1 MTTIPFPCPPA
12 DGAEVIALR
21 DEVRAFLA
29 RELATRSP
37 RRRSDNWYGYDR
49 DFSRAMGAAGYLG
62 MTWPKA
68 YGGHERTAFER
79 YVVVEETLAAGAP
92 VGAHWIAD
100 RQSGPSIIKFGTEE
114 QKQMILPGIAA
125 GDLSFGIGMS
135 EPDSG
140 SDLAATRTRAV
151 RAKVDGIDVYRVTGT
166 KLWTSFA
173 HEADYVIL
181 FCRTSGTPAD
191 RHKGTSQLLVN
202 LKTTPG
208 LTIKP
213 IIDLAG
219 QHHFNEM
226 HFEDAVVPANMLLG
240 EEGQGWDQVM
250 SELAFERSGPERF
263 LSSIELLYQLIEV
276 LKGRESDAAQVLLGR
291 ITARLAV
298 LRRLSR
304 SVAAMLQAK
313 QDAGLQAAIVKDVG
327 ALFEQSLP
335 DLARELVDCEPDP
348 AAAGAYAA
356 VLGNIV
362 HNAPSWSLRGGTRE
376 ILRGIIARGLG
387 TR

>member
-1 MTTIPFPCPPA
+1 MSAIPFPAPPA
-12 DGAEVIALR
+12 DSEAVIALR
-21 DEVRAFLA
+21 AEFRAFLA
-29 RELATRSP
+29 EQLKDRTP
-37 RRRSDNWYGYDR
+37 RQRSDNWYGYDR
-49 DFSRAMGAAGYLG
+49 AFSRAMGQAGYLG
-62 MTWPKA
+62 MTWPKEF
-68 YGGHERTAFER
+68 GGHERTAFER
-79 YVVVEETLAAGAP
+79 AVVVEECLAAGAP

-100 RQSGPSIIKFGTEE
+100 RQSGPSIIKYGTEE
-114 QKQMILPGIAA
+114 QKHLILPRIAR
-125 GDLSFGIGMS
+125 GELSFGIGMS

-140 SDLAATRTRAV
+140 SDLAATRTKAV
-151 RAKVDGIDVYRVTGT
+151 RDGDVYRVTGT
-166 KLWTSFA
+166 KVWTSFA

-191 RHKGTSQLLVN
+191 RHKGTSQLLVD
-202 LKTTPG
+202 LKNTPG
-208 LTIKP
+208 LTIRP

-226 HFEDAVVPANMLLG
+226 HFEDAIVPANMLLG

-263 LSSIELLYQLIEV
+263 LSSIELLVQLIEV
-276 LKGRESDAAQVLLGR
+276 LKTRQSDAAQITVGR
-291 ITARLAV
+291 VTARLAV

-304 SVAAMLQAK
+304 SVAWMLQNHR
-313 QDAGLQAAIVKDVG
+313 DAGLQASIVKDIG
-327 ALFEQSLP
+327 ALFEQGLP
-335 DLARELVDCEPDP
+335 DIARELIDCEPDP
-348 AAAGAYAA
+348 RAAGAYSA
-356 VLGNIV
+356 VMANIV

>member
-1 MTTIPFPCPPA
+1 MTAIPFPAPPA
-12 DGAEVIALR
+12 DSAEVIALR
-21 DEVRAFLA
+21 AEFRAFLDQQ
-29 RELATRSP
+29 LASRTP
-37 RRRSDNWYGYDR
+37 RQRSDNWYGYDR
-49 DFSRAMGAAGYLG
+49 GFSRAMGQAGYLG
-62 MTWPKA
+62 MTWPKQ
-68 YGGHERTAFER
+68 YGGHERSAFER
-79 YVVVEETLAAGAP
+79 AVIVEECLAAGAP

-100 RQSGPSIIKFGTEE
+100 RQSGPSILKFGTEV
-114 QKQMILPGIAA
+114 QKQAFLPRIAA
-125 GDLSFGIGMS
+125 GELSFGIGMS

-140 SDLAATRTRAV
+140 SDLAATRTKAV
-151 RAKVDGIDVYRVTGT
+151 KDGDVYRVTGT
-166 KLWTSFA
+166 KVWTSFA

-191 RHKGTSQLLVN
+191 RHMGTSQLLID
-202 LKTTPG
+202 LKNTPG

-226 HFEDAVVPANMLLG
+226 HFEDAIVSADMLLG

-263 LSSIELLYQLIEV
+263 LSSIELMVQLIEI
-276 LKGRESDAAQVLLGR
+276 LKGRDSDAAQITVGR
-291 ITARLAV
+291 VTARLAV

-304 SVAAMLQAK
+304 SVAGMLQDHQNAN
-313 QDAGLQAAIVKDVG
+313 LQAAIVKDVG
-327 ALFEQSLP
+327 ALFEQALP
-335 DLARELVDCEPDP
+335 DVARELIDAEADP
-348 AAAGAYAA
+348 RAAAAYAS
-356 VLGNIV
+356 VLANIV

>member
-1 MTTIPFPCPPA
+1 MTAIPFPAPPA
-12 DGAEVIALR
+12 DSAEVIALR
-21 DEVRAFLA
+21 AEFRAFLDQQLKD
-29 RELATRSP
+29 RTP
-37 RRRSDNWYGYDR
+37 RQRSDNWYGYDR
-49 DFSRAMGAAGYLG
+49 GFSRAMGQAGYLG
-62 MTWPKA
+62 MTWPKQ
-68 YGGHERTAFER
+68 YGGHERSAFER
-79 YVVVEETLAAGAP
+79 AVIVEECLAAGAP

-100 RQSGPSIIKFGTEE
+100 RQSGPSILKFGTET
-114 QKQMILPGIAA
+114 QKQAFLPRIAA
-125 GDLSFGIGMS
+125 GELSFGIGMS

-140 SDLAATRTRAV
+140 SDLAATRTKAV
-151 RAKVDGIDVYRVTGT
+151 KDGDVYRVTGT
-166 KLWTSFA
+166 KVWTSFA

-191 RHKGTSQLLVN
+191 RHLGTSQLLID
-202 LKTTPG
+202 LKNTPG

-226 HFEDAVVPANMLLG
+226 HFEDAVVPADMLLG

-263 LSSIELLYQLIEV
+263 LSSIELMVQLIEA
-276 LKGRESDAAQVLLGR
+276 LKGRDSDAAQITVGR
-291 ITARLAV
+291 VTARLAV

-304 SVAAMLQAK
+304 SVAGMLQEHQNAN
-313 QDAGLQAAIVKDVG
+313 LQAAIVKDVG
-327 ALFEQSLP
+327 ALFEQALP
-335 DLARELVDCEPDP
+335 DIARELIDVEPDP
-348 AAAGAYAA
+348 RAQGAYAA
-356 VLGNIV
+356 VLANIV
-362 HNAPSWSLRGGTRE
+362 HNSPSWSLRGGTRE

>member
-1 MTTIPFPCPPA
+1 MSAIPFLAPPA
-12 DGAEVIALR
+12 DSEAVVALR
-21 DEVRAFLA
+21 EEFRAFLGVQ
-29 RELATRSP
+29 LAGRSP
-37 RRRSDNWYGYDR
+37 RQRSDNWYGYDR
-49 DFSRAMGAAGYLG
+49 AFSRAMGQAGYLG

-79 YVVVEETLAAGAP
+79 AVVVEECLAAGAP

-100 RQSGPSIIKFGTEE
+100 RQSGPSILKFGTDE
-114 QKQMILPGIAA
+114 QKDFFLPKIA
-125 GDLSFGIGMS
+125 GGLFSFGIGMS

-140 SDLAATRTRAV
+140 SDLAATRTKAIL
-151 RAKVDGIDVYRVTGT
+151 DGDVYRVTGT
-166 KLWTSFA
+166 KVWTSFA

-181 FCRTSGTPAD
+181 FCRTAGTAAD
-191 RHKGTSQLLVN
+191 RHKGTSQLLVD
-202 LKTTPG
+202 LKNTPG

-219 QHHFNEM
+219 QHHFNEL
-226 HFEDAVVPANMLLG
+226 HFEDAAVPANRLLG
-240 EEGQGWDQVM
+240 AEGQGWDQVM

-263 LSSIELLYQLIEV
+263 LSSIELLLQLLEV
-276 LKGRESDAAQVLLGR
+276 LKGRDSEAAQITIGR
-291 ITARLAV
+291 VTARLAV

-304 SVAAMLQAK
+304 SVAVMLQEK

-327 ALFEQSLP
+327 ALFEQGLP
-335 DLARELVDCEPDP
+335 DIARELFDCEPDP
-348 AAAGAYAA
+348 RAASAYAS
-356 VLGNIV
+356 VLANIV

>member
-1 MTTIPFPCPPA
+1 MSAIPFPAPPA
-12 DGAEVIALR
+12 DSDAVVALR
-21 DEVRAFLA
+21 AEFRAFLA
-29 RELATRSP
+29 EQLKDRSP
-37 RRRSDNWYGYDR
+37 RQRSDNWYGYDR
-49 DFSRAMGAAGYLG
+49 AFSRAMGQAGYLG
-62 MTWPKA
+62 MTWPKQ

-79 YVVVEETLAAGAP
+79 AVVVEECLAAGAP

-114 QKQMILPGIAA
+114 QKQLILPRIAK
-125 GDLSFGIGMS
+125 GELSFGIGMS

-140 SDLAATRTRAV
+140 SDLAATRTKAV
-151 RAKVDGIDVYRVTGT
+151 RDGDVYRVTGT
-166 KLWTSFA
+166 KVWTSFA

-191 RHKGTSQLLVN
+191 RHKGTSQLLVD
-202 LKTTPG
+202 LKNTPG
-208 LTIKP
+208 LTIRP

-226 HFEDAVVPANMLLG
+226 HFEDAIVPASMLLG

-263 LSSIELLYQLIEV
+263 LSSIELLVQLIEV
-276 LKGRESDAAQVLLGR
+276 LKTRQSDAAQITVGR
-291 ITARLAV
+291 VTARLAV

-304 SVAAMLQAK
+304 SVAGMLQNH
-313 QDAGLQAAIVKDVG
+313 QDAGLQASIVKDIG
-327 ALFEQSLP
+327 ALFEQGLP
-335 DLARELVDCEPDP
+335 DIARELIDCEPDP
-348 AAAGAYAA
+348 RAASAYAS
-356 VLGNIV
+356 VLANIV

>member
-1 MTTIPFPCPPA
+1 MSAIPFPAPPA
-12 DGAEVIALR
+12 DSDAVVALR
-21 DEVRAFLA
+21 AEFRAFLA
-29 RELATRSP
+29 EQLKDRSP
-37 RRRSDNWYGYDR
+37 RQRSDNWYGYDR
-49 DFSRAMGAAGYLG
+49 AFSRAMGQAGYLG
-62 MTWPKA
+62 MTWPKQ

-79 YVVVEETLAAGAP
+79 AVVVEECLAAGAP

-114 QKQMILPGIAA
+114 QKQLILPRIAK
-125 GDLSFGIGMS
+125 GELSFGIGMS

-140 SDLAATRTRAV
+140 SDLAATRTKAV
-151 RAKVDGIDVYRVTGT
+151 RDGDVYRVTGT
-166 KLWTSFA
+166 KVWTSFA

-191 RHKGTSQLLVN
+191 RHQGTSQLLVN
-202 LKTTPG
+202 LKETPG
-208 LTIKP
+208 LTIRP

-226 HFEDAVVPANMLLG
+226 HFEDAVVPASMLLG

-263 LSSIELLYQLIEV
+263 LSSIELLVQLIEV
-276 LKGRESDAAQVLLGR
+276 LKTRQSDAAQITVGR
-291 ITARLAV
+291 VTARLAV

-304 SVAAMLQAK
+304 SVAGMLQNH
-313 QDAGLQAAIVKDVG
+313 QDAGLQASIVKDIG
-327 ALFEQSLP
+327 ALFEQGLP
-335 DLARELVDCEPDP
+335 DIARELIDCEPDP
-348 AAAGAYAA
+348 RAASAYAS
-356 VLGNIV
+356 VLANIV

>member
-1 MTTIPFPCPPA
+1 MSAIPFPAPPA
-12 DGAEVIALR
+12 DSAEVIVLR
-21 DEVRAFLA
+21 SEFRAFLE
-29 RELATRSP
+29 RELATRTP
-37 RRRSDNWYGYDR
+37 HQRSDNWYGYDR
-49 DFSRAMGAAGYLG
+49 GFSRAMGQAGYLG
-62 MTWPKA
+62 MTWPKQ

-79 YVVVEETLAAGAP
+79 AVVVEECLAAGAP

-100 RQSGPSIIKFGTEE
+100 RQSGPSILKFGTVA
-114 QKQMILPGIAA
+114 QRQFFLPKIAA
-125 GDLSFGIGMS
+125 GLFSFGIGMS

-140 SDLAATRTRAV
+140 SDLAATRTKAV
-151 RAKVDGIDVYRVTGT
+151 RDGDHYRVTGT
-166 KLWTSFA
+166 KVWTSFA

-191 RHKGTSQLLVN
+191 RHEGTSQLLVN
-202 LKTTPG
+202 LKNTPG

-226 HFEDAVVPANMLLG
+226 HFEDALVPADMLLG

-263 LSSIELLYQLIEV
+263 LSSIELLVQLLEV
-276 LKGRESDAAQVLLGR
+276 LKGRESEAAQITIGR
-291 ITARLAV
+291 VTARLAV

-304 SVAAMLQAK
+304 SVAGMLQAK

-327 ALFEQSLP
+327 ALFEQGLP
-335 DLARELVDCEPDP
+335 DIARELFDCEPDP
-348 AAAGAYAA
+348 RSANAYAA
-356 VLGNIV
+356 VLANIV

>member
-1 MTTIPFPCPPA
+1 MTAIPFPAPPA
-12 DGAEVIALR
+12 DSAEVIALR
-21 DEVRAFLA
+21 AEFRAFLDQQLKD
-29 RELATRSP
+29 RTP
-37 RRRSDNWYGYDR
+37 RQRSDNWYGYDR
-49 DFSRAMGAAGYLG
+49 GFSRAMGQAGYLG
-62 MTWPKA
+62 MTWPKQ
-68 YGGHERTAFER
+68 YGGHERSAFER
-79 YVVVEETLAAGAP
+79 AVIVEECLAAGAP

-100 RQSGPSIIKFGTEE
+100 RQSGPSILKFGTET
-114 QKQMILPGIAA
+114 QKQAFLPRIAA
-125 GDLSFGIGMS
+125 GELSFGIGMS

-140 SDLAATRTRAV
+140 SDLAATRTKAV
-151 RAKVDGIDVYRVTGT
+151 KDGDVYRVTGT
-166 KLWTSFA
+166 KVWTSFA

-191 RHKGTSQLLVN
+191 RHLGTSQLLID
-202 LKTTPG
+202 LKNTPG

-226 HFEDAVVPANMLLG
+226 HFEDAVVPADMLLG

-263 LSSIELLYQLIEV
+263 LSSIELMVQLIEV
-276 LKGRESDAAQVLLGR
+276 LKGRDSDAAQITVGR
-291 ITARLAV
+291 VTARLAV

-304 SVAAMLQAK
+304 SVAGMLQEHQNAN
-313 QDAGLQAAIVKDVG
+313 LQAAIVKDVG
-327 ALFEQSLP
+327 ALFEQALP
-335 DLARELVDCEPDP
+335 DIARELIDVEPDP
-348 AAAGAYAA
+348 RAQGAYAA
-356 VLGNIV
+356 VLANIV
-362 HNAPSWSLRGGTRE
+362 HNSPSWSLRGGTRE

>member
-1 MTTIPFPCPPA
+1 MSKIPFPAPPA
-12 DGAEVIALR
+12 DSAEVIALR
-21 DEVRAFLA
+21 SEFRAFLA
-29 RELATRSP
+29 EQLASRTARQ
-37 RRRSDNWYGYDR
+37 RSDNWYGYDR
-49 DFSRAMGAAGYLG
+49 AFSRAMGQTGYLG
-62 MTWPKA
+62 MTWPKQ

-79 YVVVEETLAAGAP
+79 AVVVEECLAAGAP

-100 RQSGPSIIKFGTEE
+100 RQSGPSILKFGTEA
-114 QKQMILPGIAA
+114 QKQAILPGIAA
-125 GDLSFGIGMS
+125 GELSFGIGMS

-140 SDLAATRTRAV
+140 SDLAATRTKAV
-151 RAKVDGIDVYRVTGT
+151 RDGDVYRVTGT
-166 KLWTSFA
+166 KVWTSFA

-181 FCRTSGTPAD
+181 FCRTQGTPAD
-191 RHKGTSQLLVN
+191 RHKGTSQLLVD
-202 LKTTPG
+202 LKNTPG

-213 IIDLAG
+213 IIDQAG

-226 HFEDAVVPANMLLG
+226 HFEDAVVPADMLLG

-263 LSSIELLYQLIEV
+263 LSSIELLLQLVEV
-276 LKGRESDAAQVLLGR
+276 LKGRDSDAAQITLGR
-291 ITARLAV
+291 VTARLAV

-304 SVAAMLQAK
+304 SVAGMLQDK

-327 ALFEQSLP
+327 ALFEQGLP
-335 DLARELVDCEPDP
+335 DIARELVDCEADP
-348 AAAGAYAA
+348 RAAGAYAS
-356 VLGNIV
+356 VLANIV

>member
-1 MTTIPFPCPPA
+1 MTAIPFPRPPA
-12 DGAEVIALR
+12 DTDAVLALR
-21 DEVRAFLA
+21 TEFRAFLA
-29 RELATRSP
+29 KELAGRSP
-37 RRRSDNWYGYDR
+37 RARSDNWYGFDR
-49 DFSRAMGAAGYLG
+49 NFSRAMGRAGYLG
-62 MTWPKA
+62 MTWSKQ
-68 YGGHERTAFER
+68 YGGHERSAYER

-114 QKQMILPGIAA
+114 QKELLLPGIAA
-125 GDLSFGIGMS
+125 GELAFCIGMS

-151 RAKVDGIDVYRVTGT
+151 RDGDVYRVTGT
-166 KLWTSFA
+166 KVWTSFA
-173 HEADYVIL
+173 HEADWVIL
-181 FCRTSGTPAD
+181 FCRTGSGGPAD
-191 RHKGTSQLLVN
+191 RQQGTSQFLVD
-202 LKTTPG
+202 LKNTPG

-226 HFEDAVVPANMLLG
+226 HFEDAVIPAAMLLG
-240 EEGQGWDQVM
+240 QEGNGWNQVM

-276 LKGRESDAAQVLLGR
+276 LKGRDSDAAQITLGR
-291 ITARLAV
+291 VTARLAV

-304 SVAAMLQAK
+304 SVTALLQDK

-327 ALFEQSLP
+327 ALFEQAMP
-335 DLARELVDCEPDP
+335 DIARELVDAEPDP
-348 AAAGAYAA
+348 LAASAYAS
-356 VLGNIV
+356 VLANITL
-362 HNAPSWSLRGGTRE
+362 NAPSWSLRGGTRE

>member
-1 MTTIPFPCPPA
+1 MSAIPFPAPPA
-12 DGAEVIALR
+12 DSDAVVALR
-21 DEVRAFLA
+21 AEFRAFLA
-29 RELATRSP
+29 EQLKDRSP
-37 RRRSDNWYGYDR
+37 RQRSDNWYGYDR
-49 DFSRAMGAAGYLG
+49 AFSRAMGQAGYLG
-62 MTWPKA
+62 MTWPKQ

-79 YVVVEETLAAGAP
+79 AVVVEECLAAGAP

-114 QKQMILPGIAA
+114 QKQLILPRIAK
-125 GDLSFGIGMS
+125 GELSFGIGMS

-140 SDLAATRTRAV
+140 SDLAATRTKAV
-151 RAKVDGIDVYRVTGT
+151 RDGDVYRVTGT
-166 KLWTSFA
+166 KVWTSFA

-191 RHKGTSQLLVN
+191 RHKGTSQLLVD
-202 LKTTPG
+202 LKNTPG
-208 LTIKP
+208 LTIRP

-226 HFEDAVVPANMLLG
+226 HFEDAIVPASMLLG

-263 LSSIELLYQLIEV
+263 LSSIELLVQLIEV
-276 LKGRESDAAQVLLGR
+276 LKTRQSDAAQITVGR
-291 ITARLAV
+291 VTARLAV

-304 SVAAMLQAK
+304 SVAGMLQNH
-313 QDAGLQAAIVKDVG
+313 QDAGLQASIVKDSG
-327 ALFEQSLP
+327 ALFEQGLP
-335 DLARELVDCEPDP
+335 DIARELIDCEPDP
-348 AAAGAYAA
+348 RAASAYAS
-356 VLGNIV
+356 VLANIV

>member
-1 MTTIPFPCPPA
+1 MTAIPFPAPPA
-12 DGAEVIALR
+12 DSTEVIALR
-21 DEVRAFLA
+21 DEFRAFLA
-29 RELATRSP
+29 KQLANRSP
-37 RRRSDNWYGYDR
+37 RQRSDNWYGYDR
-49 DFSRAMGAAGYLG
+49 GFSRAMGAAGYLG
-62 MTWPKA
+62 MTWPKQ
-68 YGGHERTAFER
+68 YGGHERSAFER
-79 YVVVEETLAAGAP
+79 YVIVEESLAAGAP

-100 RQSGPSIIKFGTEE
+100 RQSGPSILKFGTEE
-114 QKQMILPGIAA
+114 QKQFFLPRIAA
-125 GDLSFGIGMS
+125 GEFSFAIGMS

-151 RAKVDGIDVYRVTGT
+151 KDGDVYRVTGT
-166 KLWTSFA
+166 KVWTSFA
-173 HEADYVIL
+173 HEADYAIL
-181 FCRTSGTPAD
+181 FCRTEGTAAD
-191 RHKGTSQLLVN
+191 RHRGTSQFLLD
-202 LKTTPG
+202 LKNTPG

-226 HFEDAVVPANMLLG
+226 HFEEAIVPASALLG
-240 EEGQGWDQVM
+240 SEGQGWDQVM

-263 LSSIELLYQLIEV
+263 LSSIELLLQLVEM
-276 LKGRESDAAQVLLGR
+276 LKTRDSEAARLTIGRV
-291 ITARLAV
+291 TARLAV

-304 SVAAMLQAK
+304 SVAGMLQAR

-327 ALFEQSLP
+327 ALFEQGLP
-335 DLARELVDCEPDP
+335 DIARELIDCEPDP
-348 AAAGAYAA
+348 RAQGAYAA
-356 VLGNIV
+356 VLANII